1 MTDARRISSPGEATR
16 TAAGAALI
24 LILAALA
31 LAAPAYISQPYF
43 LQVAILAAT
52 YAIPAIGLNL
62 MLGYTGLLSIGHMS
76 IAGIGGYCAAVLMV
90 DWGGDFWTALLA
102 GTCLAGLAGLFLGY
116 VSVHLRSHFFIIVTL
131 ATSMVLYTIFNNW
144 DAVTRGAEG
153 LPGIPRPA
161 PLDLLGWTFEFR
173 SLRGFYGL
181 TIVALAAIS
190 LAQLAIVNSDYGRAL
205 RAIRQDEQLCEARGV
220 NVIAYKISIF
230 VVASAI
236 AGFGGALK
244 VAFLR
249 VAAPVTFDAQESI
262 NLTLIVI
269 AGGAGYQSGPL
280 LGSILFLGLPEYLRV
295 ARAYRLIVFG
305 AILVVMTRVLPRGLA
320 GLIEAIGARL
330 FRRGIGHAP
339 RG

>member
-1 MTDARRISSPGEATR
+1 MPHATGRPFSDATR
-16 TAAGAALI
+16 QSLLGVGVIAG
-24 LILAALA
+24 LAALA
-31 LAAPAYISQPYF
+31 FAAPLVVTQPYF

-90 DWGGDFWTALLA
+90 DMGRDFWTALLA
-102 GTCLAGLAGLFLGY
+102 GTCLAGFAGFFLGY

-131 ATSMVLYTIFNNW
+131 ATSMVLYTVFNNW

-153 LPGIPRPA
+153 MPGIPRPA
-161 PLDLLGWTFEFR
+161 PIALLGWTLEFR
-173 SLRGFYGL
+173 SLKGFYNL
-181 TIVALAAIS
+181 TVAALALMS

-205 RAIRQDEQLCEARGV
+205 RAIRQDEPLCQARGV

-230 VVASAI
+230 VIASAI

-269 AGGAGYQSGPL
+269 AGGAGYQAGPL

-295 ARAYRLIVFG
+295 AQSYRLVAFG
-305 AILVVMTRVLPRGLA
+305 LLLVAMTRVLPRGVA
-320 GLIEAIGARL
+320 GLFETVGARL
-330 FRRGIGHAP
+330 SRRGGDDAS
-339 RG
+339 